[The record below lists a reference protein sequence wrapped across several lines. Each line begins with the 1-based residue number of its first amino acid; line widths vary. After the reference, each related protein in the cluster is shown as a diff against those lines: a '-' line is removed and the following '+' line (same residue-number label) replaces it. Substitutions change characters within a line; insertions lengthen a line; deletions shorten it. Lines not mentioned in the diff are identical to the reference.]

1 MRILS
6 PRLGCQVG
14 ARDLPLEGIVAGRTG
29 RGPISIHM
37 GRDPKN
43 HVEHEVVKP
52 IQVWVE
58 LADDGAEEA
67 LDIESEDG
75 TKTLVIFGPETVD
88 DVLRR
93 FCERRP
99 RGSLRSEQQEEHRR
113 KRTTAASASPEPGCR
128 RFVEGRFRVCGR
140 VCKTRVSTCFS
151 ERTRR
156 GRRPDGKR
164 S

>member
-1 MRILS
+1 MRDRQVPRAEWFNFFRGFSERHEDWPATVRILS
-6 PRLGCQVG
+6 PRFGCQVG

-43 HVEHEVVKP
+43 HVEHEVEKP

-75 TKTLVIFGPETVD
+75 TKTLVIFRPETVD

-93 FCERRP
+93 F
-99 RGSLRSEQQEEHRR
+99 
-113 KRTTAASASPEPGCR
+113 
-128 RFVEGRFRVCGR
+128 
-140 VCKTRVSTCFS
+140 
-151 ERTRR
+151 
-156 GRRPDGKR
+156 
-164 S
+164 